1 MFKQNFERICVEK
14 GYSPTAV
21 CVAVGI
27 SKSNYSNWTDG
38 TIPRKTTLIKIA
50 EYLCVSVD
58 ELTSDNKIKTT
69 LSEEEKQLVSL
80 IAQLTDEEVKELSN
94 FVDYIISKRK

>member
-21 CVAVGI
+21 CIAVGI
-27 SKSNYSNWTDG
+27 SKSNYSNWNDDTM
-38 TIPRKTTLIKIA
+38 PRKTTLIKIA
-50 EYLCVSVD
+50 EYLGVSVE
-58 ELTSDNKIKTT
+58 ELTTGNKTT

-80 IAQLTDEEVKELSN
+80 IGQLTDEEVKELSN
-94 FVDYIISKRK
+94 FVDYIISKRKN

>member
-14 GYSPTAV
+14 GYSPSAV
-21 CVAVGI
+21 CIAVGI
-27 SKSNYSNWTDG
+27 SKSNYSNWNEG

-50 EYLCVSVD
+50 NYLGVSVE
-58 ELTSDNKIKTT
+58 ELTTDTKTT

-80 IAQLTDEEVKELSN
+80 IAQLTDEEVKELSS

>member
-21 CVAVGI
+21 CIAVGI
-27 SKSNYSNWTDG
+27 SKSNYSNWNDG
-38 TIPRKTTLIKIA
+38 TMPRKTTLIKIA
-50 EYLCVSVD
+50 EYLGVSVD
-58 ELTSDNKIKTT
+58 ELTTGNKTT